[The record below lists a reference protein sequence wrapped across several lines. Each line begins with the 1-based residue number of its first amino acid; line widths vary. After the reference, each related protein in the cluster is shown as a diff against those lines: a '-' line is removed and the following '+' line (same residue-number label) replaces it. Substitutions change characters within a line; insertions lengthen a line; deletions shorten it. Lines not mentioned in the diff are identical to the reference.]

1 MEKYKSRL
9 AEIRKAAGLGV
20 RDVAKGAGVSERT
33 VILVEQE
40 SGCNPRVGTVKRL
53 LKYLNVTFNELFP
66 DK

>member
-20 RDVAKGAGVSERT
+20 KDIAEGAGVSERT
-33 VILVEQE
+33 VISVEQE
-40 SGCNPRVGTVKRL
+40 SGYNPQVGTVKRL
-53 LKYLNVTFNELFP
+53 LKYLNITFEELYP